1 MDNLMTIIETI
12 HFNNMMWLILIP
24 AAMMGIDILTGLIYA
39 FITNTFMSAK
49 MRSGLGKKVG
59 ELLIIVI
66 GLLFTVGMNVPTEIL
81 KGIALYIIFMELMSI
96 LENLDKLGVPIPAF
110 ISKTLNNLN
119 DEIMHQEE
127 YKELSAKM
135 EMVLAMIEKEEKN
148 EREGSEKESR

>member
-1 MDNLMTIIETI
+1 MTIIETI

>member
-49 MRSGLGKKVG
+49 MRSGIGKMVG

>member
-1 MDNLMTIIETI
+1 MEDLKTIIEAI

-24 AAMMGIDILTGLIYA
+24 AAMMGIDILTGLIHA
-39 FITNTFMSAK
+39 FITNSFMSAK
-49 MRSGLGKKVG
+49 MRSGLGKKAG

-66 GLLFTVGMNVPTEIL
+66 GLLFTVGMNVPTYIL
-81 KGIALYIIFMELMSI
+81 KCIALYIIFMELMSI

-127 YKELSAKM
+127 YKELNAKM
-135 EMVLAMIEKEEKN
+135 EMVLAMIEEENHDRKETEKK
-148 EREGSEKESR
+148 GS

>member
-12 HFNNMMWLILIP
+12 HFNNMLWLLLIP

-66 GLLFTVGMNVPTEIL
+66 GLLFTVGMNLPTEIL

-119 DEIMHQEE
+119 DEIMHQEQ
-127 YKELSAKM
+127 YKELNEKM
-135 EMVLAMIEKEEKN
+135 EMVLAMIEEESHDRKGT
-148 EREGSEKESR
+148 EEESR